1 MGNSISLSKK
11 AADQESDEDVKQAML
26 ERLRILNG
34 MVNHVLDNAKINK
47 LPTNWLPG
55 QEIHTGT
62 EVKYSKQVYVVLSKP
77 LPNDDPD
84 TAIKNFFG
92 RNIEDHF
99 KKIVTG
105 SVGPVLRNTRMG
117 EHEASHMFIQWSD
130 NALFRLDAY
139 YYRWNFSTNE
149 IIIKGVKGVSGV
161 VVMKREIDLAKTDIS
176 DISTA
181 LFLQGS
187 HTYIDPER
195 EEDAE
200 LVEAANDVLLQKIED
215 IQLAMHPR
223 KKEND
228 KEHEENDKEH
238 EENDK
243 EDDEDNDEDDDEE
256 D

>member
-1 MGNSISLSKK
+1 MGNSILSSKE

-26 ERLRILNG
+26 ERLKIVNR
-34 MVNHVLDNAKINK
+34 MVNHVLDNAKINY
-47 LPTNWLPG
+47 LPTNKLMPG

-62 EVKYSKQVYVVLSKP
+62 EVKYSKQVYVVLNKP

-105 SVGPVLRNTRMG
+105 SLGPVLRNTKMG

-139 YYRWNFSTNE
+139 YYRWNFSTKE
-149 IIIKGVKGVSGV
+149 IIIKGVKGISGV

-176 DISTA
+176 DINAA

-187 HTYIDPER
+187 NLDPEN

-200 LVEAANDVLLQKIED
+200 LVEAADNILLQKIED
-215 IQLAMHPR
+215 IKLAMHPR
-223 KKEND
+223 END
-228 KEHEENDKEH
+228 DD

-243 EDDEDNDEDDDEE
+243 EDDEDGDEDNDEEDDEE